1 VEGAPRSGRRRAF
14 RLADQASAEADGY
27 CVRARARLQLGQK
40 VADVRLHRLLR
51 EEEALADLAVYEA
64 VRDQL
69 ENFDLAARRL
79 LLELA
84 QRARERDDLGL
95 LPAVRAPRRDFV
107 ESARVPDVTAQDLLT
122 LGGVHG
128 AVIGGRQRPL

>member
-1 VEGAPRSGRRRAF
+1 MAGVG
-14 RLADQASAEADGY
+14 LY
-27 CVRARARLQLGQK
+27 CS
-40 VADVRLHRLLR
+40 LR
-51 EEEALADLAVYEA
+51 QEEALADLAVHET

-69 ENFDLAARRL
+69 QDLDLARGRL

-95 LPAVRAPRRDFV
+95 LPAVRAPRRNLV
-107 ESARVPDVTAQDLLT
+107 EPARVPDVTAQDLLT

-128 AVIGGRQRPL
+128 ALIGGRQRPLLRELPR

>member
-1 VEGAPRSGRRRAF
+1 
-14 RLADQASAEADGY
+14 
-27 CVRARARLQLGQK
+27 VRARARLQLGEQ

-51 EEEALADLAVYEA
+51 EEEALADLAVHET
-64 VRDQL
+64 VGDQL
-69 ENFDLAARRL
+69 ENLDLAARRL
-79 LLELA
+79 LLEFA

-95 LPAVRAPRRDFV
+95 LPAVRAPRRDLV

-128 AVIGGRQRPL
+128 ALIGGRQRPL